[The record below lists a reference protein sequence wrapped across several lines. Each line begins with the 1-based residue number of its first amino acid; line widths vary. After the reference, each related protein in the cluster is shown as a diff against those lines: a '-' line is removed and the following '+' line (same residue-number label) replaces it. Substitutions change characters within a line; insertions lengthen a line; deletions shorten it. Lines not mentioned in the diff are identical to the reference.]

1 MKHTLINRRKYCDS
15 IIVCHAV
22 RARWALRHLIRYTT
36 PHTGNRPKSPRY
48 TFCQWWT
55 SVYLGRTRRR
65 LEIFKC
71 LFLYITMG
79 LVDETYINKE
89 KHFLYLHWKWNDRD
103 DARSI
108 LTVLLLHFISDT
120 RVEQVAN
127 EVYRASQGW
136 RPGVLRLGCWSWLFQ
151 SPTWMIQFMGPFG
164 AVHLKWSNVPWASSF
179 FFNFS

>member
-1 MKHTLINRRKYCDS
+1 
-15 IIVCHAV
+15 
-22 RARWALRHLIRYTT
+22 
-36 PHTGNRPKSPRY
+36 
-48 TFCQWWT
+48 
-55 SVYLGRTRRR
+55 
-65 LEIFKC
+65 
-71 LFLYITMG
+71 MG

-89 KHFLYLHWKWNDRD
+89 KHFLYLHWKWNDRED
-103 DARSI
+103 TRSI

-179 FFNFS
+179 FFNFFKKRASAPGSISIRKRDPQSFFFISCNKIEQHQGWLWSSWNAQL

>member
-1 MKHTLINRRKYCDS
+1 
-15 IIVCHAV
+15 
-22 RARWALRHLIRYTT
+22 
-36 PHTGNRPKSPRY
+36 
-48 TFCQWWT
+48 
-55 SVYLGRTRRR
+55 
-65 LEIFKC
+65 
-71 LFLYITMG
+71 MG

-89 KHFLYLHWKWNDRD
+89 KHFLYLHWKWNDRED
-103 DARSI
+103 TRSI

-179 FFNFS
+179 FFISCNKIEQHQGWLWSSWNAQLQFGYHLCSSTKIEREMYISVCTKKVERRVTNKWWNMHQMKRSMFLIWMAILQGQ

>member
-1 MKHTLINRRKYCDS
+1 
-15 IIVCHAV
+15 
-22 RARWALRHLIRYTT
+22 
-36 PHTGNRPKSPRY
+36 
-48 TFCQWWT
+48 
-55 SVYLGRTRRR
+55 
-65 LEIFKC
+65 
-71 LFLYITMG
+71 MG

-89 KHFLYLHWKWNDRD
+89 KHFLYLHWKWNDRED
-103 DARSI
+103 TRSI

-151 SPTWMIQFMGPFG
+151 SPTWMIQFIGPFG

-179 FFNFS
+179 FFIFLRKGLQPRFHFHQKTKPKSFFFISCNKIEQHQGWLWSSWNAQL